1 MRTHT
6 FSRFWRFAFLTLVV
20 VRDPRLRSQT
30 PESPSTGLGRPPINV
45 VRPDEDWS
53 ALRDPALRMDWLD
66 RLKYIPLGE
75 GKGSY
80 LSVGGEFRG
89 TYERV
94 QNDNWSASPYPLN
107 SFGMQRYL
115 LHADVHANPQIRLF
129 LQLESGIEQGR
140 PGGPRPIDEKQLD
153 LLNAFLEVRPS
164 PCVHC
169 PSIRVGKQE
178 LQFGAGRLVSV
189 REGPNVRQGFFGV
202 RVDQVLGQWHTTG
215 FATRPAQDNFG
226 YFNDGPDGS
235 TGFWGAES
243 HRLWRCNT
251 PYETD
256 VYYFG
261 LDRKLATF
269 NQGTA
274 HEVRQTVGGRF
285 AIAPP
290 SNVDGRRIVPHVDVE
305 SIYQFGSFGSSPVR
319 AWGLATETGL
329 LFPQLPLAPR
339 VDLRADTASGDHQQH
354 DGVLRTYNP
363 LFPIGDYFGV
373 LADTGP
379 GPVNFRDLHPR
390 LVLAPGSRVTITADD
405 VVWWRASLGD
415 GVYGVPGNL
424 LVATSGSKAR
434 FVGHRPGIETRW
446 QIDRHSYVQADYG
459 VFVAGPFLRQSGRSH
474 NLSYASA
481 WVGYR
486 F

>member
-1 MRTHT
+1 MKRPAL
-6 FSRFWRFAFLTLVV
+6 SV
-20 VRDPRLRSQT
+20 VRS
-30 PESPSTGLGRPPINV
+30 
-45 VRPDEDWS
+45 DEDWS
-53 ALRDPALRMDWLD
+53 ALRDPALRTDWLD
-66 RLKYIPLGE
+66 RLKYIPLGRDE
-75 GKGSY
+75 GSY
-80 LSVGGEFRG
+80 LSLGGEFRG

-107 SFGMQRYL
+107 SFGMERYL
-115 LHADVHANPQIRLF
+115 LHADVHVTQRFRLF
-129 LQLESGIEQGR
+129 LQFESGIEQGR

-153 LLNAFLEVRPS
+153 LLNAFVEVRPS
-164 PCVHC
+164 PCPHC
-169 PSIRVGKQE
+169 PSIRIGKQE

-189 REGPNVRQGFFGV
+189 REGPNVRQGFFGI
-202 RVDQVLGQWHTTG
+202 RADQVWGPWHITG

-226 YFNDGPDGS
+226 YFNDGPIGS
-235 TGFWGAES
+235 VGFWGAES
-243 HRLWRCNT
+243 HRLWRRAQQ
-251 PYETD
+251 YETD
-256 VYYFG
+256 VYYFR

-274 HEVRQTVGGRF
+274 HDVRQTSGGRF
-285 AIAPP
+285 ATIPP
-290 SNVDGRRIVPHVDVE
+290 SDVGNRRMVPHVDVE
-305 SIYQFGSFGSSPVR
+305 SIYQFGRFGSSAVR

-329 LFPQLPLAPR
+329 LFPQLPWAPR

-354 DGVLRTYNP
+354 DGVLRTYNL
-363 LFPIGDYFGV
+363 LFPIGNYFGV

-390 LVLAPGSRVTITADD
+390 LLLAPGPHITITADD

-424 LVATSGSKAR
+424 LVATSGSTAR
-434 FVGHRPGIETRW
+434 FVGHRPGVEAHW
-446 QIDRHSYVQADYG
+446 QLDRHSSIQADYG
-459 VFVAGPFLRQSGRSH
+459 VFVAGPYLRQSGRPH

>member
-1 MRTHT
+1 ME
-6 FSRFWRFAFLTLVV
+6 V
-20 VRDPRLRSQT
+20 
-30 PESPSTGLGRPPINV
+30 GRPRIKV
-45 VRPDEDWS
+45 VRPEEDWS
-53 ALRDPALRMDWLD
+53 ALRDPSLRTDWLD
-66 RLKYIPLGE
+66 RLKYIPLGKRE
-75 GKGSY
+75 GSY
-80 LSVGGEFRG
+80 FSLGGEFRG

-94 QNDNWSASPYPLN
+94 QNDNWNASPYALN

-115 LHADVHANPQIRLF
+115 FHADVHATSRIRLF

-140 PGGPRPIDEKQLD
+140 PGGSRRIDEKQLD

-164 PCVHC
+164 HSAHS

-189 REGPNVRQGFFGV
+189 REGPNVRQGFFGI

-215 FATRPAQDNFG
+215 FVTRPAQDNFG
-226 YFNDGPDGS
+226 YFNDGPMGS
-235 TGFWGAES
+235 VGFWGAEA
-243 HRLWRCNT
+243 HRVWRRSVQ
-251 PYETD
+251 YETD
-256 VYYFG
+256 LYYFG
-261 LDRKLATF
+261 LDRKLAVF

-274 HEVRQTVGGRF
+274 HEVRQTLGSRF
-285 AIAPP
+285 TTTPP
-290 SNVDGRRIVPHVDVE
+290 KEVDGRRIIPHVDVE
-305 SIYQFGSFGSSPVR
+305 SIYQFGSFGASPVR

-329 LFPQLPLAPR
+329 LFPRLPMSPR
-339 VDLRADTASGDHQQH
+339 IDLRADTASGDHRQR

-390 LVLAPGSRVTITADD
+390 LVLTPSPRVTVTADD

-424 LVATSGSKAR
+424 LVAAAGSTAR
-434 FVGHRPGIETRW
+434 FVGHRPGVETRW
-446 QIDRHSYVQADYG
+446 QIDRHSYLQADYG
-459 VFVAGPFLRQSGRSH
+459 VFFAGPFLRQSGGSH
-474 NLSYASA
+474 NLNYASA
-481 WVGYR
+481 WVGYK